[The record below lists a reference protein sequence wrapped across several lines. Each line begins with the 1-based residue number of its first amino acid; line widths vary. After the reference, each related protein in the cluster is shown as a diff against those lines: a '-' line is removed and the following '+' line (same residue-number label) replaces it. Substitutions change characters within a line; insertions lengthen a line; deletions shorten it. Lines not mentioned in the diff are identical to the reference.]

1 MDSSSVVLEWFD
13 FVCPFCYVG
22 QQRNEIL
29 ARPRLGGRGAPGADS
44 HRALGEGWLAATA
57 PATRPLPEETSPRH
71 VQLE

>member
-44 HRALGEGWLAATA
+44 HRALGAG
-57 PATRPLPEETSPRH
+57 
-71 VQLE
+71 